1 MSRQHNADAGASAR
15 GCSIPRRFGGNPMKL
30 KKIRVQEFK
39 SIMDSNDVDI
49 TDVTCL
55 VGKNEA
61 GKTAFL
67 EALYKLNPIVPEH
80 ARFDVVEEYPRAH
93 IGDYML
99 DVEQKRR
106 DSAQVIEAC
115 FTLDEKE
122 RTSIEKE
129 FGRGCLPDSGPQLRL
144 SKGYSNTLSI
154 KLEYDEP
161 QIVKN
166 LVAAI
171 HFTSEEVRDQAYQT
185 TSVDALRTI
194 LLN

>member
-15 GCSIPRRFGGNPMKL
+15 GCSIPRRFGGNRMKL

-93 IGDYML
+93 IGDYIV
-99 DVEQKRR
+99 DVDQEGR
-106 DSAQVIEAC
+106 DPAQVIEAY
-115 FTLDEKE
+115 FSLDEKE
-122 RTSIEKE
+122 LASIENE
-129 FGRGCLPDSGPQLRL
+129 FGRG
-144 SKGYSNTLSI
+144 
-154 KLEYDEP
+154 
-161 QIVKN
+161 
-166 LVAAI
+166 
-171 HFTSEEVRDQAYQT
+171 
-185 TSVDALRTI
+185 
-194 LLN
+194 